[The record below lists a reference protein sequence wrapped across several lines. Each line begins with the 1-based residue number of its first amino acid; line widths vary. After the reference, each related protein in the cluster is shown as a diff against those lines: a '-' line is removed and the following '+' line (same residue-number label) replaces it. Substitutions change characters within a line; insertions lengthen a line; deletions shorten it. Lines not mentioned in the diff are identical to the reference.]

1 MDRPHFVYL
10 FVCYGYWDCFHLWNM
25 NNTAVT
31 GTWVLWTSESLY
43 ISGGGIAV
51 PYSAFFFYHESDE
64 FSLARQAALHVL
76 SSF

>member
-1 MDRPHFVYL
+1 
-10 FVCYGYWDCFHLWNM
+10 M